1 MIIQQISVFLENR
14 PGTLA
19 EMLSVLG
26 GKNVNIRAMSV
37 ADTAD
42 FGIVRFVANRPE
54 NVVSLLREAG
64 FTVKSNRVLSLK
76 LNDEPG
82 SLLSQVR
89 RLGEAGVNVEYFYAF
104 AGGNAAD
111 ARIVFKVDDIERAA
125 GLLGEEPLDVPEIY
139 W

>member
-26 GKNVNIRAMSV
+26 GENVNIRAMSV

-42 FGIVRFVANRPE
+42 FGIVRFIANRPE
-54 NVVSLLREAG
+54 SVAALLREAG

-82 SLLSQVR
+82 SLLCQVR
-89 RLGEAGVNVEYFYAF
+89 KLGDAGVNVEYFYAF
-104 AGGNAAD
+104 AGGDAAD

-125 GLLGEEPLDVPEIY
+125 ALLGDTPLAVPEIY